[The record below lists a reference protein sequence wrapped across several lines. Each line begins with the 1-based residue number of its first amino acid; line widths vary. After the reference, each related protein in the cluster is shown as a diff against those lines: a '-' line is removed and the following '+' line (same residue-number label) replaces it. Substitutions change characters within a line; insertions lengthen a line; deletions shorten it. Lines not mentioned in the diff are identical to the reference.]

1 LWSAAGIDLSFHRI
15 GRAGWTH
22 DGVLRS
28 WAEAPW
34 LPFGGGVA
42 IACLPGDAVWLGLT
56 NTAASPAGVTLA
68 AAAAAA
74 AAAAGAG
81 LRRLQVPPD
90 WQLGWVLG
98 ADAQPLP
105 LELAGAPT
113 NAYCMD
119 VIRDGGTP
127 GATFPLVLMSP
138 AAWASQFGSIEIPP
152 AEQPPPVPAYSR
164 MVRPRGLGST
174 THDP

>member
-1 LWSAAGIDLSFHRI
+1 MWSAAGIELSFHRI
-15 GRAGWTH
+15 GRAGWAH

-34 LPFGGGVA
+34 LPFDGGVA

-56 NTAASPAGVTLA
+56 NTAALPAGVTLA
-68 AAAAAA
+68 AAS
-74 AAAAGAG
+74 GAG
-81 LRRLQVPPD
+81 MRRLQVPPD
-90 WQLGWVLG
+90 WQMGWVPG

-105 LELAGAPT
+105 LELAGAAT

-119 VIRDGGTP
+119 VIRDGDTP

-138 AAWASQFGSIEIPP
+138 AAWGSQFGSIELPP

-164 MVRPRGLGST
+164 VVRPRGLGST
-174 THDP
+174 THDS